1 MNVDPNKEVTVTVP
15 TGALL
20 VALSAMAKQP
30 YDQVA
35 QPISLLEQ
43 ALAAALAPKPEESA
57 KP

>member
-15 TGALL
+15 AGALL
-20 VALSAMAKQP
+20 VALGAMAKQP

-35 QPISLLEQ
+35 QPITLLEQ
-43 ALAAALAPKPEESA
+43 ALAAALAPKPEVPE